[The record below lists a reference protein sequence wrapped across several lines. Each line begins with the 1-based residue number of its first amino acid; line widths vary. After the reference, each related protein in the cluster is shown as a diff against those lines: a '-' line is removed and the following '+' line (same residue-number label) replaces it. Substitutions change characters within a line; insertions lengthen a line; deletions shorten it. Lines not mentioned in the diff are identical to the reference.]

1 MAQKNEAYF
10 VTGSAGF
17 IGSHM
22 VESLLADGHSVTGYD
37 DLSSGRKEWMGHLQD
52 DPRFTFIQA
61 NLLEL
66 GKLTQAMEGHDVV
79 IHLAANTDIRRGNS
93 DYRVDLENCTLAT
106 YNVLEAMRS
115 NNVGELLF
123 ASSATV
129 YGDQWEEPL
138 DEGKGPLLPI
148 SLYGAAKLSCESI
161 ISAYCHLNDIRA
173 WIFRF
178 GNVVGAR
185 MGHGVLYDFI
195 AKLRRNPQELE
206 VLGDGEQQ
214 KNYFMVEDCIE
225 GMLYAFRNVNEKP
238 CDVFNLGTATN
249 TQVAMIAHIVAEEM
263 GLTGTKFRYTGGRRG
278 WPGDQPRIYY
288 DTNKMRQLGWQAKRS
303 STEAVR
309 IAVKRLL
316 QDDDGLRKLGGAQ
329 ESA

>member
-1 MAQKNEAYF
+1 MTQKNEAYF
-10 VTGSAGF
+10 VTGAAGF

-22 VESLLADGHSVTGYD
+22 VERLLADGHSVTGYD
-37 DLSSGRKEWMGHLQD
+37 DLSSGRKEWMGHLQS

-66 GKLTQAMEGHDVV
+66 EKLTQAMEGHDVV

-93 DYRVDLENCTLAT
+93 DYRIDLDNCILAT

-138 DEGKGPLLPI
+138 DEAKGPLLPI

-225 GMLYAFRNVNEKP
+225 GMLYSFRNVNEKP

-249 TQVAMIAHIVAEEM
+249 TQVATIAHIVAEEM
-263 GLTGTKFRYTGGRRG
+263 GLRDTKLRYTGGRRG

-288 DTNKMRQLGWQAKRS
+288 DTDKMRQLGWQAKHS

-316 QDDDGLRKLGGAQ
+316 QDDDGLRKLDGAH